1 MESKVNLSDF
11 TPEQL
16 KAIEMLATPG
26 EKMTDVKMCEELGIH
41 VMTLWRWKQKPEFTQ
56 AVNDLAYSFLKS
68 ELPEV
73 YKALATQAKSGNTK
87 AIEILLRFA
96 DNYIERTETKL
107 TDTVITISLD
117 NDDEEDIEE
126 DNNEEEIDNYF
137 KQ

>member
-1 MESKVNLSDF
+1 MESKVNLSEF

-26 EKMTDVKMCEELGIH
+26 EKKVTDVKMCEELGIH
-41 VMTLWRWKQKPEFTQ
+41 VMTLWRWKQKPEFIQ
-56 AVNDLAYSFLKS
+56 AVNDLAYSLLKS
-68 ELPEV
+68 ELPDV
-73 YKALATQAKSGNTK
+73 YRALAKQAKSGNVK

-107 TDTVITISLD
+107 TDTVITISLE
-117 NDDEEDIEE
+117 NDDEEE
-126 DNNEEEIDNYF
+126 DSNEEEIDYF